1 MPDVRLAYAPAS
13 MCGSLE
19 HMPLNLCP
27 PAAPREHDLRPSV
40 SISSS
45 DRPRRTSSPCT
56 PPTTACVARRG
67 SPFTGRFAST
77 SALPLSHH
85 RHGSSSRLLRLAP
98 SGTGPHP
105 RPLAMP
111 SFTGRWSSA
120 APFVPNHTCEAAH
133 GPSAHQLQRALTP
146 AIRPRSAS
154 LTPAC
159 SGLAALAADASR

>member
-19 HMPLNLCP
+19 RMPLGFCQ

-45 DRPRRTSSPCT
+45 DRPRRASSPCT
-56 PPTTACVARRG
+56 PPTAAFVARRG
-67 SPFTGRFAST
+67 SPFSGRFAST
-77 SALPLSHH
+77 SALALSDH
-85 RHGSSSRLLRLAP
+85 RHGSSSRLFRLGP
-98 SGTGPHP
+98 CGTGPHP

-159 SGLAALAADASR
+159 SGLAALAADARR

>member
-19 HMPLNLCP
+19 RMPLGFCQ

-40 SISSS
+40 CISSS
-45 DRPRRTSSPCT
+45 DRPRRASSSCT
-56 PPTTACVARRG
+56 PPTTAFVARRG
-67 SPFTGRFAST
+67 PQFSGRFAST
-77 SALPLSHH
+77 SALTLSDH
-85 RHGSSSRLLRLAP
+85 RHGSSSRILRLALC
-98 SGTGPHP
+98 GIGPHP

-111 SFTGRWSSA
+111 SFTGPWSPA

-133 GPSAHQLQRALTP
+133 GPSAHQLRRAPTP

-159 SGLAALAADASR
+159 SGLAALAADARR